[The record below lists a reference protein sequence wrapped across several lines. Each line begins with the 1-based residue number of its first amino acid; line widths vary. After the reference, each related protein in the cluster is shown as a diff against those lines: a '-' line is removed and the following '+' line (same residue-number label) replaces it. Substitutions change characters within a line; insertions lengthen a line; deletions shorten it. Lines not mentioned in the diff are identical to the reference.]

1 MTDDTGR
8 ALGDAEREILGAMLE
23 LPIRHG
29 WRLRAEA
36 TRLRVR
42 AVCGCGCP
50 TVYFTAGPVAGTE
63 LVAEAEVAGTEGDV
77 VLLFASE
84 AGVDSLEYVWLGEI
98 PPAGWPPAGSLV
110 NLRVR

>member
-1 MTDDTGR
+1 MTDDSGR
-8 ALGDAEREILGAMLE
+8 ALAVAEREILAALLE

-36 TRLRVR
+36 ERLRVR

-50 TVYFTAGPVAGTE
+50 TVYFTDGPVGGTE
-63 LVAEAEVAGTEGDV
+63 LVAEAEVAGTDGDV
-77 VLLFASE
+77 VLLFAS
-84 AGVDSLEYVWLGEI
+84 ASGVDSLEYVWLGDL
-98 PPAGWPPAGSLV
+98 PPTGWPPASSLI